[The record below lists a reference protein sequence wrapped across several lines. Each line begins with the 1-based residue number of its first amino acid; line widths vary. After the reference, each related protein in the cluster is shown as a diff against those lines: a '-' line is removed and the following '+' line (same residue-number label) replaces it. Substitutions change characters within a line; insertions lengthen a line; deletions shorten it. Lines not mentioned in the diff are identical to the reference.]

1 MVFGAGGEMN
11 APEPVHSDPLLAEVF
26 ELLHRMTKS
35 QDQALGWYA
44 WDAIRKL
51 EQYEKQQKA
60 LLGLTKG
67 K

>member
-1 MVFGAGGEMN
+1 MGVCMN
-11 APEPVHSDPLLAEVF
+11 APESVHIDPLLAEVF

-51 EQYEKQQKA
+51 ERYEAQQKA
-60 LLGLTKG
+60 LLGLIKG

>member
-1 MVFGAGGEMN
+1 MN
-11 APEPVHSDPLLAEVF
+11 APDPIHSDPLLAEVF

-51 EQYEKQQKA
+51 EQYERRQKA
-60 LLGLTKG
+60 AQQLIRG

>member
-1 MVFGAGGEMN
+1 MN

>member
-1 MVFGAGGEMN
+1 MN
-11 APEPVHSDPLLAEVF
+11 ARDPIHSDPLLAEVF

-51 EQYEKQQKA
+51 EQYERRQKA
-60 LLGLTKG
+60 AQQLIRG